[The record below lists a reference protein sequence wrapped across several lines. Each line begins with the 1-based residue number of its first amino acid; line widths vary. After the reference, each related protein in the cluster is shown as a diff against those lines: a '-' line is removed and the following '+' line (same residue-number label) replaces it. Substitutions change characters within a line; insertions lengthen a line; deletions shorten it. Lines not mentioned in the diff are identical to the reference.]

1 MRTFLKIS
9 LIFVGI
15 LCVPLL
21 LFSIFYNTPTV
32 QDILKSSPLFSR
44 SQLTQKTDNVD
55 AYGYPI
61 FTLSF
66 KNGDGLTVDVPSDKV
81 LYGFDYTNGEY
92 TTTFYNSFA
101 TYVLYFK
108 FDTENS
114 NKTPYSSDSS
124 SCFLR
129 TVSTKSGLSAED
141 LVLNYFDSGTSSG
154 RSYAHFYYC
163 YKIVQTSGIYGNST
177 VDFSSAEWYRIAGI
191 RPYLTS
197 KKDIPNVSIAL
208 RPFPYFRTCLSDDFL
223 NNILPNP
230 VPDNPILFLY
240 TVGQQLVGA
249 STFFTD
255 VLTFN
260 IGGVSLFTILFG
272 GGFLVYVGWVIVKWL
287 IPT

>member
-1 MRTFLKIS
+1 MKTFAKIS
-9 LIFVGI
+9 LIFIGI

-32 QDILKSSPLFSR
+32 QNILKSSPLFSHFQ
-44 SQLTQKTDNVD
+44 STQKADKID

-66 KNGDGLTVDVPSDKV
+66 KNGDNLTVDVSSDKV
-81 LYGFDYTNGEY
+81 LYGFQYINGEY
-92 TTTFYNSFA
+92 TTTFYNSFG

-108 FDTENS
+108 FDKENS
-114 NKTPYSSDSS
+114 NQTAYSSESS

-129 TVSTKSGLSAED
+129 TVSSKSNISVDD
-141 LVLNYFDSGTSSG
+141 LALNYFDTGTSSG
-154 RSYAHFYYC
+154 RFYAHFYYC
-163 YKIVQTSGIYGNST
+163 YKIVQTAGIYGNST
-177 VDFSSAEWYRIAGI
+177 VEFSSNEWYRIAGV
-191 RPYLTS
+191 RPYVVS
-197 KKDIPNVSIAL
+197 KKNIPNVSTAL
-208 RPFPYFRTCLSDDFL
+208 APFPYFRSCLSDDFL

-230 VPDNPILFLY
+230 VPDNPIMFLY

-272 GGFLVYVGWVIVKWL
+272 GGFLVYVGWVVVKWL